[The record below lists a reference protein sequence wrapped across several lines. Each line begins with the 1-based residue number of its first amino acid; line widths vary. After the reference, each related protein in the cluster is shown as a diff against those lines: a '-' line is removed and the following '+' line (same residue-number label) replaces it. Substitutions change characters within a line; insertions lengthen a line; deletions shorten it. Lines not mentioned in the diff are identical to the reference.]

1 MIFETFLEQESFHE
15 KGIRLIVKIIFP
27 FTMISWKRKREENKG
42 DIDEDALEAIREN
55 EMFLKKERKKK
66 GK

>member
-1 MIFETFLEQESFHE
+1 M
-15 KGIRLIVKIIFP
+15 IVKIIFP

-55 EMFLKKERKKK
+55 EMFLKKKRKKK